1 MLEYLYLARWD
12 QAIRFMDSGNPPI
25 YVRLL
30 ALNAVFLALYAL
42 RKASGGEPM
51 SPGMSLFAQLVVL
64 GANLLI
70 LFQREVETYLGLTFR
85 F

>member
-12 QAIRFMDSGNPPI
+12 QTFLFLQSGSPPI

-30 ALNAVFLALYAL
+30 ALNAVFLALYAV
-42 RKASGGEPM
+42 RKAAVGVAM
-51 SPGMSLFAQLVVL
+51 SPGMSLFAQLFAL

-70 LFQREVETYLGLTFR
+70 LFQREVEVYFGFR
-85 F
+85 FPF

>member
-12 QAIRFMDSGNPPI
+12 QAFGFWTSGNPPI

-30 ALNAVFLALYAL
+30 ALNTVFLALYAV
-42 RKASGGEPM
+42 RKAPVGSAM

-64 GANLLI
+64 GANC
-70 LFQREVETYLGLTFR
+70 
-85 F
+85 